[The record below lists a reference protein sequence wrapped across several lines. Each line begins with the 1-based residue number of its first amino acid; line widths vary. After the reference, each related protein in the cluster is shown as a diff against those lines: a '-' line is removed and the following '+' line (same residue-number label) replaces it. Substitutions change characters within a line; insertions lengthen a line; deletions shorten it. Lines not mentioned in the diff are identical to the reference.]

1 MALPMLTRIR
11 DSSKSIAFY
20 VLGGIVVAVLIIS
33 FGTPPMSGNA
43 ALGGPTGPVLRVYGR
58 EVSAEEYRQTFLMAR
73 GDQIPVEQAKAFR
86 LKEGI
91 LDQLIARQ
99 LLMREASRLG
109 IAVGNSEIEDRI
121 AKARMTM
128 FGREQIAADF
138 QLDGVFNYDRFKRY
152 LQFFGMTER
161 GFMDLQKS
169 EVQASRVREIL
180 AGSAAVSEAEV
191 KARFERE
198 GNQVNLEYVRFS
210 VRDQEEAIEPTTEE
224 IAAWAAKN
232 EALLKEQYEQ
242 RKFLFEKVPKER
254 KLRHVVIRIAADA
267 TDAVKKTARAEAEK
281 IARSLSAKMSF
292 ANVVAAA
299 RATRTGKN
307 SAVAYEVEASRLGW
321 RREGATSLPAEVE
334 KKVLA
339 TADGSVTGPEETP
352 DGFHVVVAEGTREGD
367 LAFDAVKGELA
378 EELVRKD
385 LAKEKTKALA
395 VKALADAQTAFNADN
410 KNTLDVLYP
419 KSPEAPAVAANGPQA
434 AETGLFS
441 RRGSVIEGI
450 GISPELAREAFSL
463 TAEKQFAGPY
473 DVGGNFV
480 IVRLKEHQTPDWADF
495 EKTKADLIQGAR
507 ELKGNQLV
515 VEWVLSQCKAA
526 RNAKRLDFDKEILV
540 YGDGKPG
547 ATAYE
552 PCSTSPLGL

>member
-1 MALPMLTRIR
+1 MLTRIR
-11 DSSKSIAFY
+11 DSSKSVAFY

-33 FGTPPMSGNA
+33 FGTPPMSSNA
-43 ALGGPTGPVLRVYGR
+43 GLGGPTGPVLRVHGH

-91 LDQLIARQ
+91 LDQLIARE
-99 LLMREASRLG
+99 LLMREAKRLG

-138 QLDGVFNYDRFKRY
+138 QQDGVFNYDRFKRY

-161 GFMDLQKS
+161 SFMDLQKS

-191 KARFERE
+191 KAKFERE
-198 GNQVNLEYVRFS
+198 GNQINLEYVRFS
-210 VRDQEEAIEPTTEE
+210 VREAEEAIEPTAEE
-224 IAAWAAKN
+224 IAAWANKN
-232 EALLKEQYEQ
+232 DAQLREQYEQ

-254 KLRHVVIRIAADA
+254 KLRQVVIRFAADA
-267 TDAVKKTARAEAEK
+267 ADTVKKTARAEADK
-281 IARSLSAKMSF
+281 IARSLSAKMPF
-292 ANVVAAA
+292 AQVVATAK
-299 RATRTGKN
+299 ATRTGKN
-307 SAVAYEVEASRLGW
+307 AAVAYEVEASRLGW

-334 KKVLA
+334 KMVLA
-339 TADGSVTGPEETP
+339 TADGSVTGPEATP
-352 DGFHVVVAEGTREGD
+352 DGFHVVVVEGTREGD
-367 LAFDAVKGELA
+367 LGFDAVKGELA
-378 EELVRKD
+378 EDLVRKD
-385 LAKEKTKALA
+385 LAKEKTRALAAKALT
-395 VKALADAQTAFNADN
+395 DAREAFKVDN
-410 KNTLDVLYP
+410 KKTLDVLYP
-419 KSPEAPAVAANGPQA
+419 KPAEAPAVANGPQA

-450 GISPELAREAFSL
+450 GISPELAREAFLL
-463 TAEKQFAGPY
+463 TTEKQFAGPF
-473 DVGGNFV
+473 DVSGNFV
-480 IVRLKEHQTPDWADF
+480 IVRLKERQSPDWADF

-515 VEWVLSQCKAA
+515 IEWVLSQCKAA
-526 RNAKRLDFDKEILV
+526 RDSKRLDFDKEILV
-540 YGDGKPG
+540 YSDGKPG